1 MCTESNTVLVPS
13 YCMCATSLQLRLTLG
28 DAVDH
33 IPPGFTLHG
42 ILQARILECV
52 AMPSSK
58 RSSQPRYQTYMLY
71 VSCTGRPI
79 LYF

>member
-1 MCTESNTVLVPS
+1 MCTESNTVLILS
-13 YCMCATSLQLRLTLG
+13 YCMWATSIQLRLTLG

-33 IPPGFTLHG
+33 SPPGFTLHG
-42 ILQARILECV
+42 ILQARILEWV

-58 RSSQPRYQTYMLY
+58 RSSQPRYPTYMLY

-79 LYF
+79 LYY